1 VVLAVLARL
10 LRISEFNDVVALVTR
25 RLPGRRGA
33 GRAADDL
40 RWAGTIVQS
49 STTVTAPRRRDV
61 TSSMIP
67 GALLGGRYRLDDLL
81 DDIDGAR
88 FWRATDT
95 VLARSVAVHAL
106 DESDP
111 RVDAMLEGARVSAT
125 VTDPHLLRVLD
136 ADLATAWPG

>member
-1 VVLAVLARL
+1 
-10 LRISEFNDVVALVTR
+10 
-25 RLPGRRGA
+25 
-33 GRAADDL
+33 
-40 RWAGTIVQS
+40 
-49 STTVTAPRRRDV
+49 
-61 TSSMIP
+61 MIP

-111 RVDAMLEGARVSAT
+111 RTLEHRVDARVSAT
-125 VTDPHLLRVLD
+125 
-136 ADLATAWPG
+136 AWRG